1 MVGRRLLES
10 FLRLCG
16 FSWRA
21 FSRAEGV
28 TLPAPISDLERLSR
42 YITDQGHFNAPKET
56 IHFRAFLPRRQDQ
69 DLSIM
74 RTDQLTEAAV
84 WTLGDQ
90 EVGEPSGRAISAR
103 GDFVAPSVR
112 EAVVDPWALTVEPS
126 EPPVRHA
133 LIVGRAARRRSR
145 DSEVPRSTT
154 PCEGEVACP
163 RGRRQPRRGLTTIA
177 ARGRDLDA

>member
-28 TLPAPISDLERLSR
+28 TLPAPISDLECLSR

-56 IHFRAFLPRRQDQ
+56 IHFRAFLPKRQDQ

-133 LIVGRAARRRSR
+133 LIVGWPPGEEAEIRKSLAQQLRAKAKLH
-145 DSEVPRSTT
+145 V
-154 PCEGEVACP
+154 
-163 RGRRQPRRGLTTIA
+163 RGDGANRGA
-177 ARGRDLDA
+177 A